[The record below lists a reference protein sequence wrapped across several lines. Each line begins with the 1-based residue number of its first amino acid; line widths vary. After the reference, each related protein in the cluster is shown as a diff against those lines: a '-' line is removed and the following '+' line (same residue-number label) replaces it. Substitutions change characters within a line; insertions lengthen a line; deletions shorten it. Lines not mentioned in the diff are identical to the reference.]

1 MFEITFFYENRYEI
15 YIFLKKKER
24 NFRKNVNFLPI
35 FLKSVNFEHFV
46 IGIWTHYKD
55 PSTYNFVV
63 KFLKIN
69 RPHCNWLRKMS
80 MENLSLWDVNGFSLT
95 LDQVVS
101 DRGWYESGNE
111 DRVQAAV
118 DEGVSD
124 HTKLVGKY
132 VRGNSKGFSTIL
144 KNILKKH
151 PDVDVLK
158 VKQVLLKTLE
168 DLKAS
173 KAKN

>member
-1 MFEITFFYENRYEI
+1 
-15 YIFLKKKER
+15 
-24 NFRKNVNFLPI
+24 
-35 FLKSVNFEHFV
+35 
-46 IGIWTHYKD
+46 
-55 PSTYNFVV
+55 
-63 KFLKIN
+63 
-69 RPHCNWLRKMS
+69 
-80 MENLSLWDVNGFSLT
+80 MENLSLWDVNGFRLT
-95 LDQVVS
+95 LDKVVS

-111 DRVQAAV
+111 DRVRAAV

-168 DLKAS
+168 DM